1 MNRGKSVWWK
11 MLINSLSLSDM
22 LGYHPSST
30 AADTGADRLHQL
42 CWKGDGSIIIS
53 GTLYW
58 GRDDAFKRVNSLEEA
73 GESSRKGGK
82 GCYLL
87 SPAFTSWL

>member
-1 MNRGKSVWWK
+1 
-11 MLINSLSLSDM
+11 M

-42 CWKGDGSIIIS
+42 CCKGDGSIIIS

-73 GESSRKGGK
+73 VSHQGKEERDVICFPLLLPPGFIAASSV
-82 GCYLL
+82 LL
-87 SPAFTSWL
+87 HRLLF